1 MNKIGLLQSG
11 SQICQSWVWLKTELD
26 DKKSFYQLIITVTIF
41 ILELA
46 ASTVRLKVYRMI
58 NEK

>member
-1 MNKIGLLQSG
+1 MTRSL
-11 SQICQSWVWLKTELD
+11 
-26 DKKSFYQLIITVTIF
+26 FYQLIITVVTISV
-41 ILELA
+41 LELA

>member
-1 MNKIGLLQSG
+1 MNKIGWLQSR
-11 SQICQSWVWLKTELD
+11 SQICQSRVWLQTELD
-26 DKKSFYQLIITVTIF
+26 DKKSFYQLIITVTIS